1 MAEIAV
7 LSEIKLSIV
16 MLSKDRFEN
25 KRIDEMTSRFYLV
38 IPGLDN

>member
-1 MAEIAV
+1 MAEFAV
-7 LSEIKLSIV
+7 LTVMNV

-25 KRIDEMTSRFYLV
+25 KMTDEMTSRFYLV